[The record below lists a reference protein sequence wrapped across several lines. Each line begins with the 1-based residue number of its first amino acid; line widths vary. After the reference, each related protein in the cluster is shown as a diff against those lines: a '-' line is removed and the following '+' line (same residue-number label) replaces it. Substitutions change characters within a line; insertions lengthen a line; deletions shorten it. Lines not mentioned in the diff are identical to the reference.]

1 MKWKIII
8 AATIVAVG
16 VVIGIVIVGQGATPP
31 ASAPNTAASSGAGA
45 GGAPTVLP
53 VSTNPIVNASTAPGL
68 SVVSAMA
75 ENNVDPSTN
84 KPIADRLQVT
94 VKNSSANPLSGFEV
108 FYTMTDATTKQSES
122 YYAPLTGL
130 TVAAGASATVFFDNQ
145 TGPNHYAENKFSLYR
160 SSTNKVDF
168 AVEVSAKGVAVAK
181 GTALKGKGTG
191 EVVGG

>member
-8 AATIVAVG
+8 AATIVAVA
-16 VVIGIVIVGQGATPP
+16 VVIGISVLGHGTNPP
-31 ASAPNTAASSGAGA
+31 ASAPGGSASPSV
-45 GGAPTVLP
+45 GGAATVLP

-68 SVVSAMA
+68 SIVSAMA
-75 ENNVDPSTN
+75 ENNVDPATK

-94 VKNSSANPLSGFEV
+94 VKNSSANTLSGFEIY
-108 FYTMTDATTKQSES
+108 YTMTDATTKQSES
-122 YYAPLTGL
+122 YYVPLTGL

-145 TGPNHYAENKFSLYR
+145 AGPNHYAENKFSLYR
-160 SSTNKVDF
+160 SSTNQVDF

-181 GTALKGKGTG
+181 GTAVKGKGTG

>member
-8 AATIVAVG
+8 AAVIVAVAA
-16 VVIGIVIVGQGATPP
+16 VIGIVVVGQGGTPP
-31 ASAPNTAASSGAGA
+31 TSAPNAATSPGT
-45 GGAPTVLP
+45 GGASTVLP

-75 ENNVDPSTN
+75 ENNVDPATKN
-84 KPIADRLQVT
+84 PIADRLQVT
-94 VKNSSANPLSGFEV
+94 VKNSSASTLSGFEV
-108 FYTMTDATTKQSES
+108 FYTMTDATTKKSES

-145 TGPNHYAENKFSLYR
+145 AGPNHFGENKFSLYR
-160 SSTNKVDF
+160 SSTNRVDF
-168 AVEVSAKGVAVAK
+168 AIEVSAKGVAVAK
-181 GTALKGKGTG
+181 GTAVKGKGTG

>member
-8 AATIVAVG
+8 AATIVAVAA
-16 VVIGIVIVGQGATPP
+16 VIGISVVGHGATPP
-31 ASAPNTAASSGAGA
+31 APAPNAAASSGAG
-45 GGAPTVLP
+45 GAPTLLP

-68 SVVSAMA
+68 SIISAMA

-108 FYTMTDATTKQSES
+108 FYTMTDATTKKSES
-122 YYAPLTGL
+122 YYVPLTGL
-130 TVAAGASATVFFDNQ
+130 TVAAGATATVYFDNQ
-145 TGPNHYAENKFSLYR
+145 AGPNHYAENKFSLYR
-160 SSTNKVDF
+160 SSTNQVDF
-168 AVEVSAKGVAVAK
+168 AVEVSAQGVAVAK
-181 GTALKGKGTG
+181 GTAVKGKGTG

>member
-8 AATIVAVG
+8 AATIVAVAA
-16 VVIGIVIVGQGATPP
+16 VIGISVVGHGATPP
-31 ASAPNTAASSGAGA
+31 APAPNAAASSGG
-45 GGAPTVLP
+45 GGAPTLLP

-108 FYTMTDATTKQSES
+108 FYTMTDATTKKSES
-122 YYAPLTGL
+122 YYVPLTGL
-130 TVAAGASATVFFDNQ
+130 TVAAGATATVYFDNQ
-145 TGPNHYAENKFSLYR
+145 AGPNHYAENKFSLYR
-160 SSTNKVDF
+160 SSTNQVDF
-168 AVEVSAKGVAVAK
+168 AVEVSAQGVAVAK
-181 GTALKGKGTG
+181 GTAVKGKGTG